1 MIYDVIGDVHG
12 QADKL
17 IGLLTQLG
25 YQHDGQCFQAP
36 ANHQA
41 IFIGD
46 LIDRG
51 SQQLQTLSIVFAMI
65 DHGQALAVMGNHE
78 YNALAYATPDAR
90 NVSQYLRQH
99 DDRHTSQHQA
109 FLDEV
114 GFGSELHQFWL
125 KRFYELP
132 LWLALDDACFVHA
145 CWDSDAMAILKPLLT
160 TDNRLTPLAL
170 QKTSEEGTPAFE
182 ALERVL
188 KGVEAPLPEGILL
201 VDKEGHQ
208 RKNVRVQWWQ
218 PNLSFQPIHQI
229 ARASQEDL
237 IHIPK
242 DTLTAEILFGLDHDK
257 PIFVGHYWLN
267 GTPELLS
274 HQVVCVDYSAAKDGF
289 LTAYQFDTDHPAL
302 TSANFI
308 QYQH

>member
-1 MIYDVIGDVHG
+1 MIYDVIGDIHG

-17 IGLLTQLG
+17 KGLLAQMG
-25 YQHDGQCFQAP
+25 YSFNGKFFTP
-36 ANHQA
+36 PPNHQA

-51 SQQLQTLSIVFAMI
+51 AKQLETLEIVFAML
-65 DHGQALAVMGNHE
+65 DNGVAQAVMGNHE
-78 YNALAYATPDAR
+78 YNALAFATLDNR
-90 NVSQYLRQH
+90 DNGQYLRPH
-99 DDRHTSQHQA
+99 SDKNVSQHQA
-109 FLDEV
+109 FIDAV

-125 KRFYELP
+125 TRFYELP
-132 LWLALDDACFVHA
+132 LWLELENACFVHA
-145 CWDSDAMAILKPLLT
+145 CWDSEAMAVLQPLLT
-160 TDNRLTPLAL
+160 ANNTLTPNAL
-170 QKTSEEGTPAFE
+170 QLTSEEDSEPYQ

-188 KGVEAPLPEGILL
+188 KGVEAPLPDGIHL

-218 PNLSFQPIHQI
+218 SDLSFQPIHHI
-229 ARASQEDL
+229 ARASKSDL
-237 IHIPK
+237 IHIPE
-242 DTLTAEILFGLDHDK
+242 DTLVGEIAFNLNHEK

-289 LTAYQFDTDHPAL
+289 LTAYQFDTENPTL
-302 TSANFI
+302 SANNFV
-308 QYQH
+308 QFTG

>member
-25 YQHDGQCFQAP
+25 YQDNGQFFQAP
-36 ANHQA
+36 PNHQA

-51 SQQLQTLSIVFAMI
+51 RKEIKTLELVFAMI
-65 DHGQALAVMGNHE
+65 DNGQALAVMGNHE
-78 YNALAYATPDAR
+78 YNALAFATLDDR
-90 NVSQYLRQH
+90 DNRDYLRKH
-99 DDRHTSQHQA
+99 DAKNCSQHQA

-125 KRFYELP
+125 QRFYELP
-132 LWLALDDACFVHA
+132 LWLELDTACFVHA
-145 CWDSDAMAILKPLLT
+145 CWDSSAMAVLKPLLT
-160 TDNRLTPLAL
+160 ADNRLTPLGL
-170 QKTSEEGTPAFE
+170 QKTSEEDSLPFK

-188 KGVEAPLPEGILL
+188 KGVEAPLPEGLHLL
-201 VDKEGHQ
+201 DKEGHQ
-208 RKNVRVQWWQ
+208 RKNVRIEWWQ
-218 PNLSFQPIHQI
+218 PTLSFQPIHQI
-229 ARASQEDL
+229 ARASKDDL
-237 IHIPK
+237 IHIPN
-242 DTLTAEILFGLDHDK
+242 DTLTGKIGFGLSHDK

-267 GTPELLS
+267 GTPALLS

-289 LTAYQFDTDHPAL
+289 LTAYQFDTDKPAL
-302 TSANFI
+302 SADNFV
-308 QYQH
+308 QFLG